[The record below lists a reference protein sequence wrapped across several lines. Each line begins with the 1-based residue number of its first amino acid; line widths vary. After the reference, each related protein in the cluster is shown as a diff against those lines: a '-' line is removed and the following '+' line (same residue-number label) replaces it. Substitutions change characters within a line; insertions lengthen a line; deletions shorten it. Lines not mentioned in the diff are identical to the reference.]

1 MDWLDLLY
9 DIFKVCIIPLLGVL
23 TSYGIKWLRT
33 KETEVLNQINNDT
46 GDKYVAMLFDTIE
59 ICVRATTQTY
69 VDSLKKQNAFDAA
82 AQKVAFQM
90 TYDAVTAVLTDEAR
104 TYLTSIYGDLNAF
117 ITTKIEAE
125 VKAQK

>member
-1 MDWLDLLY
+1 MTEMLY
-9 DIFKVCIIPLLGVL
+9 DILKLCLVPLLGVL
-23 TSYGIKWLRT
+23 TAYLVKWLNA
-33 KETEVLNQINNDT
+33 KEKEILDKVENDT

>member
-1 MDWLDLLY
+1 MTEMLY
-9 DIFKVCIIPLLGVL
+9 DILKLCIVPLLGVL
-23 TSYGIKWLRT
+23 TAYLVKWLHA
-33 KETEVLNQINNDT
+33 KETEILDKVENDT

-104 TYLTSIYGDLNAF
+104 IYLTNIYGDLNAF

>member
-1 MDWLDLLY
+1 MTEMLY
-9 DIFKVCIIPLLGVL
+9 DILKLCIVPLLGVL
-23 TSYGIKWLRT
+23 TAYLVKWLNA
-33 KETEVLNQINNDT
+33 KEKEILDKVENDT

-125 VKAQK
+125 VKVQK

>member
-1 MDWLDLLY
+1 MTEMLY
-9 DIFKVCIIPLLGVL
+9 DILKLCIVPLVGVL
-23 TSYGIKWLRT
+23 TAYLVKWLNA
-33 KETEVLNQINNDT
+33 KEKEILDKVENDT

-90 TYDAVTAVLTDEAR
+90 TYDAVTAILTDEAR